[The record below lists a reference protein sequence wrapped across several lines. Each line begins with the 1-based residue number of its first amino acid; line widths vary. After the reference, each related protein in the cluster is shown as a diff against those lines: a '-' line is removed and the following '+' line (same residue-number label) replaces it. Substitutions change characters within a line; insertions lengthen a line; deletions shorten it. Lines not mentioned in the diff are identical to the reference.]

1 MSETRTKKTHEER
14 IAAKDEKIQQLI
26 KGKKKMMQ
34 QENKRQRKARNSRLY
49 KRHAFLE
56 KYMPGLAVITNEQF
70 YKFVRI
76 AINTSYGRN
85 KLAELIE
92 ESGHSTDCIYV
103 EMTDEDCTEKG
114 QRTPKAEPSGA

>member
-1 MSETRTKKTHEER
+1 MSETRTKKTYEEKL
-14 IAAKDEKIQQLI
+14 ADKDKKIQQLNAE
-26 KGKKKMMQ
+26 KSKLKK
-34 QENKRQRKARNSRLY
+34 QENARLRKARDSRLY

-56 KYMPGLAVITNEQF
+56 KYMPGLAVITNEKF

-92 ESGHSTDCIYV
+92 ESGQSIDCIYV

-114 QRTPKAEPSGA
+114 QRTPKAEPSWA